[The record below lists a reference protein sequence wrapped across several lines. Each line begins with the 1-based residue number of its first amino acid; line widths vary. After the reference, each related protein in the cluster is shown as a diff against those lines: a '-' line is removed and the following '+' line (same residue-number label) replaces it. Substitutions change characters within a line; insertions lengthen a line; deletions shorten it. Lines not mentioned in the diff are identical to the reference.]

1 MMISI
6 KSISVARENN
16 PVIKEFS
23 AEFKAGTITAII
35 GPNGSGK
42 STLLLAMAGD
52 LPIASGEI
60 LVNGSALSKFAALEL
75 AKIRSVVLQQPTFN
89 LAFTVR
95 EVMEMARLAGSTLAS
110 ENQALADL
118 AIADLGNRKVTELSG
133 GEKQRVAIALALSI
147 DAPILL
153 LDEPFAAQDVASTK
167 RIISLLQKAAMNGKT
182 IILVAHLP
190 ESELS
195 WCDQIIQD
203 F

>member
-6 KSISVARENN
+6 NSISVAREGTQ
-16 PVIKEFS
+16 VIGEFS
-23 AEFKAGTITAII
+23 AEFKAGTVTAII
-35 GPNGSGK
+35 GPNGCGK

-60 LVNGSALSKFAALEL
+60 LINGTGVNKISALEL
-75 AKIRSVVLQQPTFN
+75 AKLRSVVLQQPTFN

-95 EVMEMARLAGSTLAS
+95 EVMQMARLAGSTPAS
-110 ENQALADL
+110 ESQALIDL
-118 AIADLGNRKVTELSG
+118 AITDLRDRKVTELSG

-147 DAPILL
+147 DAPVLL
-153 LDEPFAAQDVASTK
+153 LDEPFAAQDVDSTG
-167 RIISLLQKAAMNGKT
+167 RITALLQKAAQSGKT